1 MSTNI
6 NYAQFLGI
14 RSVAAA
20 VIFAIIYVP
29 LVPIFLLKL
38 RGGVTRLLVVLSL
51 FCLIRVTV
59 FVIRAIAAASS
70 TVGQNLGLVIAESV
84 LVSIGFLGLL
94 SGAYGLVVE
103 RLNLY
108 APPPTSPLSRFTR
121 NERLFHLVALVAVI
135 TSIVSINKTA
145 GSNPTESDQELG
157 KTLKEVS
164 TVIFLILT
172 VLQTLQTFVL
182 VRSERS
188 IQNSQGR
195 PQSFG
200 SKHASI
206 ILLLLSVMLLVR
218 EAFST
223 ATMSD
228 IAKANNEAFWYPLV
242 ALPEFICAVLYAIPG
257 VIPDKE
263 EARQRTEERLP
274 MYREVPNPSSQ

>member
-1 MSTNI
+1 MSTSI
-6 NYAQFLGI
+6 NYAQSLGI

-20 VIFAIIYVP
+20 VIFAIIYLP

-38 RGGVTRLLVVLSL
+38 RGAVTWLLVVLFI

-70 TVGQNLGLVIAESV
+70 AVGQNFGLIIAESI

-94 SGAYGLVVE
+94 SGAYRLVVE

-108 APPPTSPLSRFTR
+108 ASPPTSSLSRFTR
-121 NERLFHLVALVAVI
+121 SERLFDLVALVAVI
-135 TSIVSINKTA
+135 TSTISSYKTA
-145 GSNPTESDQELG
+145 GSNPTESDQESG

-164 TVIFLILT
+164 TVMFLILT
-172 VLQTLQTFVL
+172 VLQTLQTIIL

-188 IQNSQGR
+188 IQNSQGQ

-200 SKHASI
+200 SKHTSI

-228 IAKANNEAFWYPLV
+228 IAKANNEVLWYPLV

-274 MYREVPNPSSQ
+274 MYREVPTPSSQ